1 MVCFA
6 QRNGDCFF
14 VIFRC
19 QGNSGLRTR
28 LNVYM
33 FVKTCA
39 LFWAYNHLVFRQNLL
54 DVEIESIEY
63 AECEGASL
71 LRAFFP

>member
-1 MVCFA
+1 MFCTEKRGLFLC
-6 QRNGDCFF
+6 N
-14 VIFRC
+14 FRC